1 MESFLPL
8 VHANVVPD
16 FLIRMGIRQMLS
28 NMASTQNSLS
38 PSERVTAKQAYVAD
52 LRTRKLAE
60 HTAAANEQHYEVPA
74 GFYSHVMGKYRK
86 YSCGIWP
93 SSTGSAED
101 ADGACSLDESEA
113 AALSLVCERAGISD
127 TPGFRVL
134 DMGCGWGSFSL
145 FCAAKFPN
153 VSVTGVSNSAS
164 QREFIMGEARAR
176 GLTNVNI
183 VTSDI
188 NTFDG
193 AGGGFDRVVSIEMM
207 EHVKNYELLLE
218 RVASW
223 LKDGGRF
230 FVHIFTHV
238 HTPFHYTGAS
248 GAE

>member
-1 MESFLPL
+1 MTRPL
-8 VHANVVPD
+8 
-16 FLIRMGIRQMLS
+16 M
-28 NMASTQNSLS
+28 S
-38 PSERVTAKQAYVAD
+38 PRRIARPCP
-52 LRTRKLAE
+52 LRLA
-60 HTAAANEQHYEVPA
+60 Q
-74 GFYSHVMGKYRK
+74 
-86 YSCGIWP
+86 
-93 SSTGSAED
+93 
-101 ADGACSLDESEA
+101 L
-113 AALSLVCERAGISD
+113 L
-127 TPGFRVL
+127 
-134 DMGCGWGSFSL
+134 
-145 FCAAKFPN
+145 
-153 VSVTGVSNSAS
+153 
-164 QREFIMGEARAR
+164 GEARAR

-207 EHVKNYELLLE
+207 DHVKNYELLLE